1 MVFAVLYKP
10 NLKEDKLNKLMY
22 YFLYR
27 DLESARSDSHY
38 VTEVYNLL
46 NLNKEIGI
54 YFASASRAFATDEL
68 MYVGKCFSS
77 ALAIN

>member
-22 YFLYR
+22 YFFYR

-54 YFASASRAFATDEL
+54 YFASVSRAFATVNVCRE
-68 MYVGKCFSS
+68 MP
-77 ALAIN
+77 